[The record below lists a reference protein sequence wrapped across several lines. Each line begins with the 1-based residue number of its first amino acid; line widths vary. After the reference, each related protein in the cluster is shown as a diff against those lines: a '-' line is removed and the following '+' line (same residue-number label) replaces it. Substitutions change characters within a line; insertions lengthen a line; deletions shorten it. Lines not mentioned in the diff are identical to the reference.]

1 MKSNKVVSM
10 ETNEAIYEDIESKK
24 DNDNSN
30 EKNTMEEMGISED
43 TMYLAQK
50 GEEPDMVKS
59 MCF

>member
-30 EKNTMEEMGISED
+30 EKNTMGEMGISED
-43 TMYLAQK
+43 MYLKQK

-59 MCF
+59 MSF

>member
-1 MKSNKVVSM
+1 MKSTKVVSM

-30 EKNTMEEMGISED
+30 EKNTMEAMGISED
-43 TMYLAQK
+43 NFFAQK
-50 GEEPDMVKS
+50 EVEPDMVKC